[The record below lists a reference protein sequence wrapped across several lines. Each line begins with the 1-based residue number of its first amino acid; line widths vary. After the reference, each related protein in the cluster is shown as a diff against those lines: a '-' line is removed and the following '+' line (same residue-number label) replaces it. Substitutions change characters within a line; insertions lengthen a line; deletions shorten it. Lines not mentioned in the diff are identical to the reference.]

1 MSTPIVPSPHLSAAV
16 SIEAFSSV
24 NCPTSSRC
32 SAEEMS
38 SSNIALSLSGA
49 AKAKFG
55 ANAEAVPP
63 LGRERAVI
71 PKFPVLLQTPGKAEP
86 GPLSPPRL
94 VIASCVDKDVKM
106 KQIANEALRLSKE
119 TLLLHRIHSSATS
132 FLGMLLVVLR
142 CLRSKLCI
150 SRVVLFP
157 NRQIEPDAGTGTQGR
172 A

>member
-24 NCPTSSRC
+24 SCPTSSRC
-32 SAEEMS
+32 SAEAMS

-49 AKAKFG
+49 AKKAKIG
-55 ANAEAVPP
+55 ANTEAVPP
-63 LGRERAVI
+63 LGRERAVV

-142 CLRSKLCI
+142 SSSI
-150 SRVVLFP
+150 SSL
-157 NRQIEPDAGTGTQGR
+157 QASYLTGCTSS
-172 A
+172 